1 MRIGASIVSIDTGDV
16 MTTQPIFPLRSH
28 LPRPQAVDVLFWLA
42 GALPLLLLVALV
54 TTLLTLTPARA
65 ANEIT
70 CNGQNLLVTMEKEHP
85 AELQRIRD
93 EAAKTPNGTGT
104 FWKIEKPGLAPSWL
118 LGTMHVTDPRVLTMP
133 PGAREAAAAA
143 DVVVIESDEI
153 LDEQKAG
160 ATLLMHPELTMF
172 TDGTSIKDHID
183 AVDLKA
189 LEEGLKERGLALGAV
204 SRMKPWI
211 LASFVALPACEMSRK
226 ATGASFLDKQIAED
240 AVKAGKPV
248 AGLETMVEQLQAMA
262 DLPMNFHFEALIET
276 IALGD
281 KMEDVI
287 ETMTEL
293 YLSGE
298 IGMTMPMLKAVA
310 PTPEGGDESAYA
322 AFENRIVR
330 DRNLVMA
337 KGSLPHLA
345 KGSAFIAVGALH
357 LPGEEGLVE
366 LFRKQ
371 GFTVTRAA
379 N

>member
-1 MRIGASIVSIDTGDV
+1 VADTLV
-16 MTTQPIFPLRSH
+16 
-28 LPRPQAVDVLFWLA
+28 WLV
-42 GALPLLLLVALV
+42 GALPLLLLVLLMSI
-54 TTLLTLTPARA
+54 LLTLTPANA
-65 ANEIT
+65 ATDAT
-70 CNGQNLLVTMEKEHP
+70 CNGQNLLVAMEKEKP
-85 AELQRIRD
+85 ADFQKIRD
-93 EAAKTPNGTGT
+93 EAAKVPNGNGI
-104 FWKIEKPGLAPSWL
+104 FWKIEKPGVAPSWL
-118 LGTMHVTDPRVLTMP
+118 LGTMHVTDPRVLSMP
-133 PGAREAAAAA
+133 PGARDAAAAA

-183 AVDLKA
+183 ATELKA
-189 LEEGLKERGLALGAV
+189 LEAGLKERGLALGAV

-298 IGMTMPMLKAVA
+298 IGMTMPMFKAVS
-310 PTPEGGDESAYA
+310 PTPEDGDANAYA
-322 AFENRIVR
+322 AFEDRIVR

-337 KGSLPHLA
+337 KGSLQHLE
-345 KGSAFIAVGALH
+345 KGNAFIAVGALH

-371 GFTVTRAA
+371 GFTVTRVGG
-379 N
+379 

>member
-1 MRIGASIVSIDTGDV
+1 MS
-16 MTTQPIFPLRSH
+16 TQPFFPLRTR
-28 LPRPQAVDVLFWLA
+28 LPRPSAADALVWLA
-42 GALPLLLLVALV
+42 GALPLLLLVVLIS
-54 TTLLTLTPARA
+54 TLLTLSPAHA
-65 ANEIT
+65 AT
-70 CNGQNLLVTMEKEHP
+70 DTSCHGHNLLVAMEKENP
-85 AELQRIRD
+85 AELQKIRD
-93 EAAKTPNGTGT
+93 EAAKVPNGKGI
-104 FWKIEKPGLAPSWL
+104 FWKIEKPGVAPSWL

-143 DVVVIESDEI
+143 DIVVIESDEV

-183 AVDLKA
+183 AEDLKA
-189 LEEGLKERGLALGAV
+189 LEAGLKERGLALGTV

-211 LASFVALPACEMSRK
+211 LASFVALPACEMARK
-226 ATGASFLDKQIAED
+226 AAGASFLDKQIAED

-262 DLPMNFHFEALIET
+262 DLPLNFHFEALIET

-281 KMEDVI
+281 KMEDVT

-293 YLSGE
+293 YLNGDV
-298 IGMTMPMLKAVA
+298 GMTMPMLKAVA
-310 PTPEGGDESAYA
+310 PMPETGAENGYA
-322 AFENRIVR
+322 AFEDRIVR
-330 DRNLVMA
+330 DRNIVMS
-337 KGSLPHLA
+337 KGSLRHLE
-345 KGSAFIAVGALH
+345 KGNAFIAVGALH

-371 GFTVTRAA
+371 GFTVTQAGR
-379 N
+379 

>member
-1 MRIGASIVSIDTGDV
+1 MS
-16 MTTQPIFPLRSH
+16 TQPFFPSRTR
-28 LPRPQAVDVLFWLA
+28 LPRPSAADVLVWLA
-42 GALPLLLLVALV
+42 GALPLLLLVVLV
-54 TTLLTLTPARA
+54 STLLALSPAHA
-65 ANEIT
+65 ATDTT
-70 CNGQNLLVTMEKEHP
+70 CNGQNLLVAMEKEQP
-85 AELQRIRD
+85 AELQKIRD
-93 EAAKTPNGTGT
+93 EAAKVPNGSGI

-133 PGAREAAAAA
+133 SGARDAAAAA

-172 TDGTSIKDHID
+172 TDGTSIKDHLG
-183 AVDLKA
+183 AEDLKA
-189 LEEGLKERGLALGAV
+189 LETGLKERGLALAAV

-226 ATGASFLDKQIAED
+226 AGGASFLDKQIAED
-240 AVKAGKPV
+240 AVKAGKPI

-262 DLPMNFHFEALIET
+262 DLPVDFHFQALIET

-310 PTPEGGDESAYA
+310 PTPEDGDESAYA

-330 DRNLVMA
+330 DRNLLMA
-337 KGSLPHLA
+337 KGSSPHLE
-345 KGSAFIAVGALH
+345 KGNAFIAVGALH

-371 GFTVTRAA
+371 GFTVTRVGS
-379 N
+379 

>member
-1 MRIGASIVSIDTGDV
+1 MS
-16 MTTQPIFPLRSH
+16 TQPFFPLRTR
-28 LPRPQAVDVLFWLA
+28 LPRPSAADVLVWLA
-42 GALPLLLLVALV
+42 GAFPLLLLVVLISTLFALS
-54 TTLLTLTPARA
+54 PARA
-65 ANEIT
+65 ATDTT
-70 CNGQNLLVTMEKEHP
+70 CNGQNLLVAMEKEKP
-85 AELQRIRD
+85 AELKKIRD
-93 EAAKTPNGTGT
+93 EAAKVPNGSGI

-183 AVDLKA
+183 AADLKA
-189 LEEGLKERGLALGAV
+189 LEEGLKERGLALAAV

-211 LASFVALPACEMSRK
+211 LASFVALPACELSRK
-226 ATGASFLDKQIAED
+226 AGGASFLDKQIAED

-276 IALGD
+276 IALGN

-322 AFENRIVR
+322 AFEDRIVR

-337 KGSLPHLA
+337 KGSSPHLK
-345 KGSAFIAVGALH
+345 KGNAFIAVGALH